1 MIFNVHKCIMFY
13 FNIRNFLLEKL
24 KIVKNQI
31 NYEVFL
37 QAFYIKDLDKLL
49 NPSLNLSNIL

>member
-1 MIFNVHKCIMFY
+1 MFY